1 MIGETG
7 KNTGLLVYN
16 QYLRRKRIALVAALI
31 VTLAAALYSLGIG
44 SIPISLPDIFAVL
57 TGGGEKMQRT
67 AIMNIRLPRAVTAIL
82 VGSALAA
89 AGAVMQCVLR
99 NPLASASSLGV
110 SQGAAFGAAL
120 GIVVF
125 GGGVVNSAN
134 ATTAITINNPYIVTL
149 CAFVFG
155 MVSTVVV
162 VLISQFKKNVG
173 PAGLIL
179 AGTALSSLFSGAS
192 TILQYFADDTKLGAI
207 VFWTFGNL
215 GSTNW
220 SELAILLAALLAA
233 MLYFLFNRWNYNAME
248 SGADTA
254 KSLGVNTRAVMLV
267 SMGICSLLAAV
278 AVSFVGIISFVGL
291 VAPHI
296 MRKFVGNDYRYLIPG
311 SAVVGAL
318 LLVLADLVSRTVMAP
333 VILPIGALTSFL
345 GAPMFL
351 FLLFKGGKRMVEVKN
366 ITFSYGRSA
375 GRTLEDVAFDIQ
387 NGECVAVLGNNGA
400 GKSTLLK
407 CIDRIHPTK
416 DGVVVV
422 DGKSVFA
429 MTNRTMAQHI
439 AYVPQNAAAVNLTV
453 FDTVLLG
460 RKPYIKWDATAED
473 RRIVSDII
481 HQMGLDSYVLRNVSE
496 LSGGEAQKVVMARA
510 LAQQPKFLLLDEP
523 TSNLDPK
530 NQHEVLQVVTD
541 IAKRTGSA

>member
-1 MIGETG
+1 MM
-7 KNTGLLVYN
+7 KNTKDPGLLVYDR
-16 QYLRRKRIALVAALI
+16 YLRRKRVALAAALV
-31 VTLAAALYSLGIG
+31 VTLVSALYSLGVG
-44 SIPISLPDIFAVL
+44 SIPISMSDIFAVL
-57 TGGGEKMQRT
+57 TGGGERMQRT

-82 VGSALAA
+82 VGAALAS

-162 VLISQFKKNVG
+162 VLISQLKRNVG

-220 SELAILLAALLAA
+220 RELGIMLLVLLAA
-233 MLYFLFNRWNYNAME
+233 MLYFLLNRWNYNAME

-254 KSLGVNTRAVMLV
+254 KSLGVNTRGVMLV

-296 MRKFVGNDYRYLIPG
+296 MRKFVGNDYRYLVPG
-311 SAVVGAL
+311 SAVVGSL

-351 FLLFKGGKRMVEVKN
+351 FLLFKGGKKN
-366 ITFSYGRSA
+366 G
-375 GRTLEDVAFDIQ
+375 
-387 NGECVAVLGNNGA
+387 
-400 GKSTLLK
+400 
-407 CIDRIHPTK
+407 
-416 DGVVVV
+416 
-422 DGKSVFA
+422 
-429 MTNRTMAQHI
+429 
-439 AYVPQNAAAVNLTV
+439 
-453 FDTVLLG
+453 
-460 RKPYIKWDATAED
+460 
-473 RRIVSDII
+473 
-481 HQMGLDSYVLRNVSE
+481 
-496 LSGGEAQKVVMARA
+496 
-510 LAQQPKFLLLDEP
+510 
-523 TSNLDPK
+523 
-530 NQHEVLQVVTD
+530 
-541 IAKRTGSA
+541 

>member
-1 MIGETG
+1 MM
-7 KNTGLLVYN
+7 KNTKDPGLLVYDR
-16 QYLRRKRIALVAALI
+16 YLRRKRVALAAALV
-31 VTLAAALYSLGIG
+31 VTLVSALYSLGVG
-44 SIPISLPDIFAVL
+44 SIPISMSDIFAVL
-57 TGGGEKMQRT
+57 TGGGERMQRT

-82 VGSALAA
+82 VGAA
-89 AGAVMQCVLR
+89 
-99 NPLASASSLGV
+99 LASASSLGV

-149 CAFVFG
+149 CAFFFG

-162 VLISQFKKNVG
+162 VLISQLKRNVG

-215 GSTNW
+215 GSANW
-220 SELAILLAALLAA
+220 RELGIMLLVLLAA
-233 MLYFLFNRWNYNAME
+233 MLYFLLNRWNYNAME

-254 KSLGVNTRAVMLV
+254 KSLGVNTRGVMLV

-296 MRKFVGNDYRYLIPG
+296 MRKFVGNDYRYLVPG
-311 SAVVGAL
+311 SAVVGSL

-351 FLLFKGGKRMVEVKN
+351 FLLFKGGKKN
-366 ITFSYGRSA
+366 G
-375 GRTLEDVAFDIQ
+375 
-387 NGECVAVLGNNGA
+387 
-400 GKSTLLK
+400 
-407 CIDRIHPTK
+407 
-416 DGVVVV
+416 
-422 DGKSVFA
+422 
-429 MTNRTMAQHI
+429 
-439 AYVPQNAAAVNLTV
+439 
-453 FDTVLLG
+453 
-460 RKPYIKWDATAED
+460 
-473 RRIVSDII
+473 
-481 HQMGLDSYVLRNVSE
+481 
-496 LSGGEAQKVVMARA
+496 
-510 LAQQPKFLLLDEP
+510 
-523 TSNLDPK
+523 
-530 NQHEVLQVVTD
+530 
-541 IAKRTGSA
+541 